1 MILVIV
7 EHFLTDDGMKFF
19 PEWIRKTNEILL
31 SFEGFI
37 SLEQI
42 ESIPNENRTLLLL
55 RFTSIEQLRA
65 WSSSSAHQQALD
77 ELMPYR
83 LVKQKSLIY
92 QLGRMD

>member
-19 PEWIRKTNEILL
+19 PEWIRKTNAILL

-55 RFTSIEQLRA
+55 RFTSTVHLRT
-65 WSSSSAHQQALD
+65 WSTSSAHQQVLD
-77 ELMPYR
+77 ELTPYR
-83 LVKQKSLIY
+83 LVKQKSHIY
-92 QLGRMD
+92 QLERMD